1 MVLGVLDVVEEVPPA
16 SIRSDLAI
24 VPLCVCVC
32 VLLQLAFLDV
42 DQSDHGVLSPVL
54 KPATDTFRAAI
65 HPNGQRLTTPS
76 DDLVHT
82 LRNMF

>member
-1 MVLGVLDVVEEVPPA
+1 MGALDAVEEVSPA
-16 SIRSDLAI
+16 SIRSDFAI
-24 VPLCVCVC
+24 VSLCVC

-42 DQSDHGVLSPVL
+42 NQSDPGVLSLVL

-65 HPNGQRLTTPS
+65 HPDGQRLTTPS

-82 LRNMF
+82 LRNKF